1 MNNTETKI
9 RRVRGRGMGDIR
21 PSVEKMSEAH
31 KHIVAP
37 RSGRPKK
44 QSIFFAEIGAAIG
57 TDEAY
62 KIDIPE
68 GMKAATIVSELH
80 KAAKE
85 HSVRLKVWKRDV
97 ISEEDAALGVKPFV
111 GFQVM
116 AKELPATGTAA
127 LPIIKS
133 LDAA

>member
-1 MNNTETKI
+1 
-9 RRVRGRGMGDIR
+9 MGDIR
-21 PSVEKMSEAH
+21 PAVEKMDELHRA
-31 KHIVAP
+31 IVAP

-44 QSIFFAEIGAAIG
+44 KSIFYAEIGSAIG
-57 TDEAY
+57 TDEAF

-68 GMKAATIVSELH
+68 GMKPATIVSELH

-97 ISEEDAALGVKPFV
+97 LTQEQIDAGVKPFV

-116 AKELPATGTAA
+116 EKVMPAAPEQHGDAPEGDQEQAA
-127 LPIIKS
+127 
-133 LDAA
+133 A

>member
-1 MNNTETKI
+1 
-9 RRVRGRGMGDIR
+9 MGDIR
-21 PSVEKMSEAH
+21 PAVEKMSDVH
-31 KHIVAP
+31 KQIVAP

-44 QSIFFAEIGAAIG
+44 KSIFFNEIGAAIG
-57 TDEAY
+57 TDEAF

-68 GMKAATIVSELH
+68 GMKPATIVSELY

-85 HSVRLKVWKRDV
+85 HSVRLKVWKRDT

-116 AKELPATGTAA
+116 AKELPAHPETGS
-127 LPIIKS
+127 LPKLS
-133 LDAA
+133 SVA